1 MVWPPELVQAGLA
14 AALARFA
21 SVEVQPILARSAL
34 RVAAVPAAVKVLV
47 AVAMTVKVMK
57 PPVQQARPSR
67 VRFDELAQAVRM
79 VQVAQSLRFQTLR
92 RAMVS
97 TVAVAEYS
105 RAEYFAALPVVGR
118 AGRVA
123 FPIGRRAGCQ
133 C

>member
-14 AALARFA
+14 VALARFA
-21 SVEVQPILARSAL
+21 SVEVQPILARSVL
-34 RVAAVPAAVKVLV
+34 RVVAVPA

-57 PPVQQARPSR
+57 PPVQQARPPR